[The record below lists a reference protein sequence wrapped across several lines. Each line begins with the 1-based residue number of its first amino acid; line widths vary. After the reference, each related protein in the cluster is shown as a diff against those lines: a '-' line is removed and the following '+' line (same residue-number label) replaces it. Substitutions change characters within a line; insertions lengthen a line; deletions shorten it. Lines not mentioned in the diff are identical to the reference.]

1 MADLGY
7 AKRAS
12 DRREGRQ
19 LRSLSAYQ
27 RIVPFLLRRK
37 AEAACSI
44 SDSVEVSGIER
55 WIRQKRAEGWTGLGF
70 IHLLVAAYV
79 RTVSMRPGINRFI
92 SGRRLYAR
100 NEVQVVLSVKRG
112 ASSGASET
120 CVKVSFSPTDTVFD
134 VYRRLSEAVD
144 GVKAEVTLSEPEHI
158 SDRLMRLPRFLARAV
173 LAVAR
178 ALDYFDWLP
187 SGWLEASPFHASL
200 MVTDMGSL
208 GVVPVQQSLPD
219 LGNIPCAISFGA
231 RRKVRELS
239 PEGEITEGHYV
250 DYRITCDGRIV
261 DSYYFASALKCLKY
275 FMKYPA
281 HLELPP
287 EAVED
292 DVN

>member
-19 LRSLSAYQ
+19 IRSLSAYQ
-27 RIVPFLLRRK
+27 RIMPYLLRRK
-37 AEAACSI
+37 SEAACSI
-44 SDSVEVSGIER
+44 SDSVEVSGIEQ
-55 WIRQKRAEGWTGLGF
+55 WLRQKRAEGWTGLGF

-79 RTVSMRPGINRFI
+79 RTVSMRPGIHRFI

-112 ASSGASET
+112 SSSGASET
-120 CVKVSFSPTDTVFD
+120 CVKVAFSPTDTVFD

-144 GVKAEVTLSEPEHI
+144 GVKADVTVSEPEHI
-158 SDRLMRLPRFLARAV
+158 AGQLMRLPRFLVRLV

-187 SGWLEASPFHASL
+187 RSWLDASPFHGSL
-200 MVTDMGSL
+200 TVLDMGSL
-208 GVVPVQQSLPD
+208 GQLPAECPLPD
-219 LGNIPCAISFGA
+219 TGNMACALSFGTK
-231 RRKVRELS
+231 RKVREPDDAGALAERS
-239 PEGEITEGHYV
+239 YV
-250 DYRITCDGRIV
+250 DYRISCDGRIT
-261 DSYYFASALKCLKY
+261 DSYYFASAVKCLKY
-275 FMKYPA
+275 FLKNPA

-287 EAVED
+287 EAIAE